1 MNLEKLI
8 EIEVKKWCMKSGWD
22 EYNEPAIDFSASLH
36 SIAMATADALRF
48 TDVVAPTYPSENSPD
63 IYGNARIKAYQNG
76 YKSAIS
82 DSRNREQKWFGKD
95 LTSK

>member
-36 SIAMATADALRF
+36 SIAMATADALRVE
-48 TDVVAPTYPSENSPD
+48 VVRAHTYASENAEVYRD
-63 IYGNARIKAYQNG
+63 R
-76 YKSAIS
+76 KSVV
-82 DSRNREQKWFGKD
+82 
-95 LTSK
+95 